1 MSGECSESDLI
12 HQAVAGDRASLS
24 QLLLIHYDGL
34 RRHIAARISNDL
46 QGVLRPD
53 DVLQQTFVRVA
64 QTIGA
69 FQLRHERAFRGWLET
84 IAENIVKDAAKRRRR
99 ERRAPD
105 RQVRRA
111 SAGDDSSVAAVVERI
126 AADCTTPG
134 RRVQRSESIRRMR
147 AAIASLPDDQRE
159 VVERYYMQGQSYEQI
174 AEAVGRSKD
183 AIRGVCYRARK
194 NLRAMMGRSS
204 LYFSG

>member
-12 HQAVAGDRASLS
+12 LQAVAGDRAALS

-34 RRHIAARISNDL
+34 RRHIAARISKDL
-46 QGVLRPD
+46 QGLLRPD

-64 QTIGA
+64 QTIGS
-69 FQLRHERAFRGWLET
+69 FQMRHSRAFHGWLET

-99 ERRAPD
+99 ERRAA
-105 RQVRRA
+105 RRP
-111 SAGDDSSVAAVVERI
+111 SAGDDSSVAAVIERV

-134 RRVQRSESIRRMR
+134 RRVQRSESVRRMR
-147 AAIASLPDDQRE
+147 AAIATLPDDQRE
-159 VVERYYMQGQSYEQI
+159 VVERYYMQGQTYEQI

>member
-1 MSGECSESDLI
+1 MSGECSESELI
-12 HQAVAGDRASLS
+12 HLAVAGDRAALS

-34 RRHIAARISNDL
+34 RRHIAARVSRDL
-46 QGVLRPD
+46 QGLLRPD

-64 QTIGA
+64 QSISS
-69 FQLRHERAFRGWLET
+69 FQFRHKRAFRAWLET
-84 IAENIVKDAAKRRRR
+84 IAENIIKDAAKRRRR
-99 ERRAPD
+99 ERRAIHRP
-105 RQVRRA
+105 
-111 SAGDDSSVAAVVERI
+111 SAGDDSSVAAVIERV

-134 RRVQRSESIRRMR
+134 RRVQRGESIRRMR
-147 AAIASLPDDQRE
+147 AAIATLPDDQRE
-159 VVERYYMQGQSYEQI
+159 VIERYYIQGQTYEQI
-174 AEAVGRSKD
+174 AEAVGRTKD

>member
-12 HQAVAGDRASLS
+12 HRAIEGDRASLS

-34 RRHIAARISNDL
+34 RRHIAARISKEL

-64 QTIGA
+64 QTIGK
-69 FQLRHERAFRGWLET
+69 FQLRHKRAFRGWLET

-99 ERRAPD
+99 ERRAVHRP
-105 RQVRRA
+105 
-111 SAGDDSSVAAVVERI
+111 SAGDDSSVAAVIERV

-134 RRVQRSESIRRMR
+134 RRVQRNESIRRMR
-147 AAIASLPDDQRE
+147 AAIATLPDDQRE
-159 VVERYYMQGQSYEQI
+159 VVERYYMYGQSYEQI

>member
-1 MSGECSESDLI
+1 MSGECSESDLV

-24 QLLLIHYDGL
+24 QLLLIHYDSL
-34 RRHIAARISNDL
+34 RRHIAARITKEL

-64 QTIGA
+64 QSIGS
-69 FQLRHERAFRGWLET
+69 FQLRHKRAFRGWLET
-84 IAENIVKDAAKRRRR
+84 IAENIVKDAAKRRHR
-99 ERRAPD
+99 ERRAIHRP
-105 RQVRRA
+105 
-111 SAGDDSSVAAVVERI
+111 SANDDSSVFAVIERV

-134 RRVQRSESIRRMR
+134 RRVQRGESIRRMR
-147 AAIASLPDDQRE
+147 AAIATLPDDQRE

-174 AEAVGRSKD
+174 ANATGRSKD

-194 NLRAMMGRSS
+194 NLRDMMGRSS